1 MTFQIS
7 GFHFQKLLLVLSEEE
22 MSWRQH
28 ELTTAGPRLGIAQ
41 VLGLLFWKQFSFT
54 APPDLR
60 GFFHLFLNQK

>member
-41 VLGLLFWKQFSFT
+41 ML
-54 APPDLR
+54 
-60 GFFHLFLNQK
+60 